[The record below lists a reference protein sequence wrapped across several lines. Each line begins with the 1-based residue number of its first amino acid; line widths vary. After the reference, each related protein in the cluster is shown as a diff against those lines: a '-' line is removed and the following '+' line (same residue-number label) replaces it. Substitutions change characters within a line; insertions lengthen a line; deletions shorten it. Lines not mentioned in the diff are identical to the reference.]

1 MKKYFVLVSCFVAL
15 LVLINVSF
23 AQQATVAATVP
34 CTCDA
39 AVAPAFP
46 FFYHPAPRTFADRL
60 AVRRGQV
67 PVAVAFPPQ
76 AFVGQPIP
84 TRRAARTVRIAQP
97 SPVPFSPVV
106 AEADQVPAQIGLPM
120 GSSNR
125 VLQRNHNGARTLNFM
140 SFVIT
145 PQSGFYPY
153 LERGYPLPPA
163 R

>member
-1 MKKYFVLVSCFVAL
+1 MKKFFVLVSCFVAL
-15 LVLINVSF
+15 LVLVNVSF
-23 AQQATVAATVP
+23 AQQATVAVTVP
-34 CTCDA
+34 CACDA
-39 AVAPAFP
+39 TVAPAFP
-46 FFYHPAPRTFADRL
+46 FFYHPVPRTFADRH
-60 AVRRGQV
+60 AVRRGLT

-76 AFVGQPIP
+76 TFVGQPVP
-84 TRRAARTVRIAQP
+84 TRRAVRLAQT

-125 VLQRNHNGARTLNFM
+125 VFQRSHNGSRTINFM
-140 SFVIT
+140 SFVVA